1 MEGKNF
7 IYVLRYRIIKNEHCT
22 RVFWYFWYHCRVNFN
37 LTLNRIEM
45 NLLID
50 DSKNLFF
57 FFFDLIF
64 NNLIERYKMYK
75 INREGGKNIY
85 IIRLNYVER
94 ATW

>member
-1 MEGKNF
+1 
-7 IYVLRYRIIKNEHCT
+7 
-22 RVFWYFWYHCRVNFN
+22 
-37 LTLNRIEM
+37 M

-75 INREGGKNIY
+75 INGEGGKN